1 MTTALVTTKGQIV
14 IPAALRKRHN
24 IRKGS
29 RLFVEE
35 KGDAIILRPVSAS
48 YFERESG
55 YEKIKEILAAAAEKD
70 DFLLMTAVNYGEVYY
85 SAGFRPISEI
95 SVSVIR
101 LSFP

>member
-14 IPAALRKRHN
+14 IPAALRMRHN

-48 YFERESG
+48 YFDRFAGVLPTKGKLTRTLLEERV
-55 YEKIKEILAAAAEKD
+55 KDRIKE
-70 DFLLMTAVNYGEVYY
+70 G
-85 SAGFRPISEI
+85 
-95 SVSVIR
+95 
-101 LSFP
+101 